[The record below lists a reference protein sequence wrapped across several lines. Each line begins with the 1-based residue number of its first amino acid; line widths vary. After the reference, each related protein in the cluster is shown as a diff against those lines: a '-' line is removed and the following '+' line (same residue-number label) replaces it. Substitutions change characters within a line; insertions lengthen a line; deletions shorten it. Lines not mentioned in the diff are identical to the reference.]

1 MRITLSEPFPFHK
14 TEPVPQGRLKV
25 RAVQIS
31 SVVDSVGVDLLV
43 KMLLKLISQNEVGV
57 DRKSSEDQ
65 ASYQG
70 TTALPQQAF
79 VVPIPVPKTLGI
91 TGCRKMR
98 LSQNSPEDGRK

>member
-1 MRITLSEPFPFHK
+1 L
-14 TEPVPQGRLKV
+14 
-25 RAVQIS
+25 
-31 SVVDSVGVDLLV
+31 VDSVGLILLV

-91 TGCRKMR
+91 TGCGKMR
-98 LSQNSPEDGRK
+98 LSQNSPAGRKEIAQDGLAAASASPG